1 MGPFM
6 KLIDFN
12 QKPVVGLEIDK
23 KLEKDDITILEN
35 VVEQKL
41 KVFPQLGIYIEMEDF
56 KGITVGALIEDIRVF
71 LPRINKFSKKAL
83 VCPESRLTNL
93 GEKVASMIPGT
104 KFKHFLPHEKE
115 MAKAWVVDFGPL
127 SPCPA

>member
-1 MGPFM
+1 M
-6 KLIDFN
+6 KLIDFH
-12 QKPVVGLEIDK
+12 QKPVVGLELDK

-56 KGITVGALIEDIRVF
+56 KGITMEALIEDIKF
-71 LPRINKFSKKAL
+71 FFPRINKFSKKAL
-83 VCPESRLTNL
+83 VCPDSKLTHL
-93 GEKVASMIPGT
+93 GEKVASIIPGIE
-104 KFKHFLPHEKE
+104 FRHFLPHEKE
-115 MAKAWVVDFGPL
+115 LAKAWVVDFGPL

>member
-1 MGPFM
+1 M

-23 KLEKDDITILEN
+23 KLEKDDVTILEN

-41 KVFPQLGIYIEMEDF
+41 KVFPQLGIYVEMESF
-56 KGITVGALIEDIRVF
+56 KGITIEALIEDIKFF

-83 VCPESRLTNL
+83 VCPDSKITNL
-93 GEKVASMIPGT
+93 AEKVSNMIPGIE
-104 KFKHFLPHEKE
+104 FRHFLPQEKE
-115 MAKAWVVDFGPL
+115 LAKMWVVDFGPL